1 MLYAVVSISFGTF
14 FIAMLVNREKK
25 KKKGKERKICKSH
38 SIDVCIDWC
47 CKQMASEACFV

>member
-25 KKKGKERKICKSH
+25 KKKREREKNMQIT
-38 SIDVCIDWC
+38 
-47 CKQMASEACFV
+47 

>member
-25 KKKGKERKICKSH
+25 KKGKREKYANHI
-38 SIDVCIDWC
+38 V
-47 CKQMASEACFV
+47 

>member
-25 KKKGKERKICKSH
+25 KKKKGKREKYANHI
-38 SIDVCIDWC
+38 V
-47 CKQMASEACFV
+47 